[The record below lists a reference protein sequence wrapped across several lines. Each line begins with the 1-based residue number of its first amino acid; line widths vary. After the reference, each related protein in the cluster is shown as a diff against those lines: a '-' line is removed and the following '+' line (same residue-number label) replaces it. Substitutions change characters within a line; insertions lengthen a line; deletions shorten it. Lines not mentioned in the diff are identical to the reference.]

1 MPNKSNFFRKLR
13 LNLLQHSSVVVSSV
27 TPEQEGPRFEFI
39 CLPCLSMWS
48 LHVLMQTM
56 CCCFFLSTLAS
67 FIPQVKNFLCY
78 LYLYK
83 CILTNKLLDFI

>member
-39 CLPCLSMWS
+39 CLSCLSMWS

-67 FIPQVKNFLCY
+67 FIPQVKKIYVIYIYINAFLQ
-78 LYLYK
+78 
-83 CILTNKLLDFI
+83 TNC